1 MTDRRI
7 ETSRLLRQK
16 MARGSVHYAST
27 PTLAGLDN
35 SQPQQRPPPYDIYD
49 SSSVSNDST
58 GSNGGYQRL
67 FEGREAYVN
76 RQKAQQKRAHLCTNN
91 NFATSDY
98 SSDYSDNS
106 RTSAEAQ
113 SPVNVL
119 SVTPSDVAA
128 IEGAYRGHK
137 TKIFVCR
144 SLANLYT
151 CPKISTMSRT
161 VHNWVLTYTGVPVLL
176 LDTGTTRSR
185 VRRQIQLLLVEKGTC
200 FALWRDIVDN
210 LTRYTCTPDSL
221 FHTFHLSTD
230 HSVRLGL
237 SFDSKEP
244 AQEFY
249 NHLATLTSD
258 PANTGLKGP
267 TVANSKTHYYL
278 DNEPQK
284 SKPARPKFKP
294 NKMDISQPCSFQHVV
309 SVSQSDFQK
318 YFSLQTF
325 VNKSFDEAKQALA
338 SGLKR
343 KKAPAPPPPVRQGM
357 TSSISCHNI
366 YTLQH

>member
-1 MTDRRI
+1 M
-7 ETSRLLRQK
+7 
-16 MARGSVHYAST
+16 
-27 PTLAGLDN
+27 
-35 SQPQQRPPPYDIYD
+35 
-49 SSSVSNDST
+49 
-58 GSNGGYQRL
+58 
-67 FEGREAYVN
+67 
-76 RQKAQQKRAHLCTNN
+76 
-91 NFATSDY
+91 
-98 SSDYSDNS
+98 
-106 RTSAEAQ
+106 
-113 SPVNVL
+113 
-119 SVTPSDVAA
+119 TPSDVSA

-151 CPKISTMSRT
+151 CPKVSTMSRT
-161 VHNWVLTYTGVPVLL
+161 VNNWVLTYTGVPVLL

-185 VRRQIQLLLVEKGTC
+185 ARRQIQLLLVEKGTC

-249 NHLATLTSD
+249 NHLVMLTSD

-267 TVANSKTHYYL
+267 VASSKKSHYYL
-278 DNEPQK
+278 DNE
-284 SKPARPKFKP
+284 KPKAKGQRPKFKP
-294 NKMDISQPCSFQHVV
+294 DKMDISQPCSFQHVV

-338 SGLKR
+338 SGLRR
-343 KKAPAPPPPVRQGM
+343 KKAPAPPPPVRQGL